1 MLLPLTYP
9 CIDKQLACD
18 YELNQELELVDIKT
32 RNATNNHYFEDSK
45 NQSNCLEILS
55 LVRFHNLDIPP
66 PTSKHEGVGG
76 QGCYSEK

>member
-9 CIDKQLACD
+9 CIDKQLVFD
-18 YELNQELELVDIKT
+18 YELNQDLELVDAKMRI
-32 RNATNNHYFEDSK
+32 ATSNHYFEDSE
-45 NQSNCLEILS
+45 NQPNYLKMLS